1 MELSKLFAQCT
12 STSLFFAMVALMQVD
27 GIFLP
32 ALILLAIGGVLT
44 VGVCVF
50 ADWLSPGSM

>member
-1 MELSKLFAQCT
+1 
-12 STSLFFAMVALMQVD
+12 MQAD
-27 GIFLP
+27 GTVLP
-32 ALILLAIGGVLT
+32 ALILLVVGGVLT

>member
-1 MELSKLFAQCT
+1 MELSKLFVRCAGT
-12 STSLFFAMVALMQVD
+12 SSFFAMVALMQAD
-27 GIFLP
+27 GTVLP
-32 ALILLAIGGVLT
+32 ALILLVVGGVLT